1 MSYGQMSEIFFM
13 LVMPFFFARLGVKWM
28 LAVGMLAWVV
38 RYALFSFGAPDE
50 VRWMI
55 ILGIVLHGICYDFF
69 FVTGQIY
76 TDQAA
81 PRQIRA
87 QAQGLLVLFTLGLGM
102 AIGAKV
108 AGYVEAQH
116 TPPASTALAAQVVAK
131 NTEIEQLK
139 SLLAAANP
147 ADRAA
152 MEAQMQQ
159 LEAEKTELR
168 RAELKAIEWKP
179 LWGKPA
185 LFAAA
190 ILILFILFFKNKPA
204 TTSAKKAEVYAD

>member
-1 MSYGQMSEIFFM
+1 
-13 LVMPFFFARLGVKWM
+13 
-28 LAVGMLAWVV
+28 
-38 RYALFSFGAPDE
+38 
-50 VRWMI
+50 
-55 ILGIVLHGICYDFF
+55 
-69 FVTGQIY
+69 
-76 TDQAA
+76 
-81 PRQIRA
+81 
-87 QAQGLLVLFTLGLGM
+87 VLFTLGLGM

-108 AGYVEAQH
+108 AGYIEAQH
-116 TPPASTALAAQVVAK
+116 TPAASSALAQQVVAK

-139 SLLAAANP
+139 GLLAAANP
-147 ADRAA
+147 ADQAA
-152 MEAQMQQ
+152 MQTRLQQ

-204 TTSAKKAEVYAD
+204 PTSAKKAEVYAN